1 MPRATAGHVPR
12 HPHAVR
18 ALAPCERGAQRV
30 PVSRDVAAENIARRG
45 SDHRKR
51 ARVAIAFRGVEKCE
65 PRQVPQPRSDLG
77 GREVEH
83 DGLRC
88 VMLREF
94 GHAPGIG
101 QMRGLFK

>member
-1 MPRATAGHVPR
+1 
-12 HPHAVR
+12 
-18 ALAPCERGAQRV
+18 
-30 PVSRDVAAENIARRG
+30 
-45 SDHRKR
+45 
-51 ARVAIAFRGVEKCE
+51 
-65 PRQVPQPRSDLG
+65 VPQPRSDLG

-83 DGLRC
+83 EGLRC